1 VSDPIRLVDLHE
13 LVGRSEIA
21 KRSGA
26 RLQTVDTWRR
36 RYADFPT
43 PVGTIS
49 GTPLW
54 LWSDVERWINETPRE
69 VGRPSSRRT
78 PATPIAPRV
87 RRPESTGAIVVH
99 RLSPYVAVAYAATG
113 TGR

>member
-1 VSDPIRLVDLHE
+1 MSDPIRLVDLHE

-78 PATPIAPRV
+78 PATPIAPLPDRFAPGIRRRV
-87 RRPESTGAIVVH
+87 LDKPRPDEGAT
-99 RLSPYVAVAYAATG
+99 A
-113 TGR
+113 